1 MANPTSN
8 FGWVMP
14 TSTDLVTD
22 LPADFAVFGQAV
34 DTSMAELLGGTT
46 GQALTKTS
54 ATDMD
59 FTWSTI
65 VSGSMS
71 LISTTTLSGSAVNLT
86 SIPQTYKDLKLVIR
100 NFRPSTDNA
109 TMQLRINTDSGTK
122 YIDRETSALVATSV
136 AFTETAWNGTSSD
149 NGAST
154 GILIAD
160 LYDYTNAGTIKMGQR
175 QSIANNAT
183 TPANAYMS
191 FSLYATNITD
201 AITTI
206 NIIVS
211 AGTFTSG
218 TALLY
223 GVN

>member
-1 MANPTSN
+1 MATTTN
-8 FGWVMP
+8 FGWTTP
-14 TSTDLVTD
+14 NDTDLVKDGAAAIRTA
-22 LPADFAVFGQAV
+22 LNGV
-34 DTSMAELLGGTT
+34 DTSFVDLKGGTT
-46 GQALTKTS
+46 GQALTK
-54 ATDMD
+54 ATGTDLD
-59 FTWSTI
+59 FAWTTI
-65 VSGSMS
+65 VAGGMT

-109 TMQLRINTDSGTK
+109 TMQLRINSDSGNK
-122 YIDRETSALVATSV
+122 YVDRETSALVATSV
-136 AFTETAWNGTSSD
+136 GFTEPAWNATSSD

-154 GILIAD
+154 GILVAD
-160 LYDYTNAGTIKMGQR
+160 FFDYTNSTTWKMGQR
-175 QSIANNAT
+175 QSLANNAT
-183 TPANAYMS
+183 TPTNAYMS

-201 AITTI
+201 AITTL